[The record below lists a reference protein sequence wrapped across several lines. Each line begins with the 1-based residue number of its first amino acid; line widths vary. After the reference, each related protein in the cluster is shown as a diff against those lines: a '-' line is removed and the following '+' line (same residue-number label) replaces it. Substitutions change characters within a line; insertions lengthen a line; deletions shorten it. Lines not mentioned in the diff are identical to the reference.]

1 MRAEPLGWSLIMTP
15 FRLELSDHAAARLK
29 QRLITREQVRSCV
42 AKETVLGFDLRGRVL
57 CQARIDRED
66 LVVVYIEIPQGVL
79 VVTAYWKGTI

>member
-1 MRAEPLGWSLIMTP
+1 MSQKALFW
-15 FRLELSDHAAARLK
+15 
-29 QRLITREQVRSCV
+29 
-42 AKETVLGFDLRGRVL
+42 DLFFEGRVL